1 MKKFLVLSAVVIS
14 SALFGLSSTAEAG
27 HYPSGRSYGYGV
39 RNQSCGVPYSNRFYG
54 NRYDRHYSVFG
65 NRASRY
71 GFSRFNTQQ
80 YNHHHHGHSGYSGSG
95 IQIRRRGFSFGLR
108 F

>member
-1 MKKFLVLSAVVIS
+1 MKKFLVFSAVVIS

-27 HYPSGRSYGYGV
+27 HAPSGRSYGYGV
-39 RNQSCGVPYSNRFYG
+39 RNQSCGVTYSNRFYG

-71 GFSRFNTQQ
+71 GFSRFNA
-80 YNHHHHGHSGYSGSG
+80 HHYSDRHHGHSGYSGNR
-95 IQIRRRGFSFGLR
+95 IQFRRGSLSFGLR